1 MTFNHALNFLRTGK
15 IDEHIALLAKKA
27 GAADWTTVE
36 IPTKPAGSNWTFVES
51 GNIDLS
57 AYVGS
62 KMQIAFKYTSTTT
75 IAPTWE
81 VKNVLI
87 K

>member
-1 MTFNHALNFLRTGK
+1 MNYLNSGNM
-15 IDEHIALLAKKA
+15 DDHIFLLARKSDA
-27 GAADWTTVE
+27 SDWTRIE
-36 IPTKPAGSNWTFVES
+36 IPTKPSGSSWTFVES
-51 GNIDLS
+51 GEIDLK

-62 KMQIAFKYTSTTT
+62 KMQIAFKYVSTTSV
-75 IAPTWE
+75 APTWE